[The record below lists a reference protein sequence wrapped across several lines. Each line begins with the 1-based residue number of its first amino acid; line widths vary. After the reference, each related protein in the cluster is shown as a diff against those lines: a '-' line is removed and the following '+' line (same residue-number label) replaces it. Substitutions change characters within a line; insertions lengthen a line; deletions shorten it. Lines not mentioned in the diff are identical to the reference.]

1 LNISSHSGQPP
12 VLMIDIGNT
21 NLKWAWLR
29 DGQVSGIR
37 SSSHRQQDPAKL
49 AKACWGQ
56 SPSAERVVMA
66 NVASRLLGEGITEW
80 ITESWGIDVEVVQTS
95 ATAFGVTNAYAI
107 PENLGV
113 DRWLTLLAVHNE
125 NPAAVCIVDC
135 GTAITIDVMDNNG
148 HHLGGLIL
156 PGFDLMREA
165 LLDQTHIPRVGRMES
180 IDILGTDTAGAVSS
194 ASVHAAAA
202 LIDRVMERISHRLG
216 VRPALVLTGSDATR
230 LETALA
236 IPCKVSLDLV
246 MKGLSLFAMEPKT

>member
-1 LNISSHSGQPP
+1 
-12 VLMIDIGNT
+12 MIDIGNT

-29 DGQVSGIR
+29 DGEVSGIL
-37 SSSHRQQDPAKL
+37 SSSHGHQDPARL

-56 SPSAERVVMA
+56 TQSAERAVMA
-66 NVASRLLGEGITEW
+66 NVASRLLGEGVTEW
-80 ITESWGIDVEVVQTS
+80 ISESWGVDVELVQTS
-95 ATAFGVTNAYAI
+95 AAAFGVTNAYAI

-156 PGFDLMREA
+156 PGFDLMRES
-165 LLDQTHIPRVGRMES
+165 LLEQTHIPRVGRMES

-202 LIDRVMERISHRLG
+202 LVDRVMERVSRLLG
-216 VRPALVLTGSDATR
+216 ERPALVLTGSDATR
-230 LETALA
+230 LESVLT
-236 IPCKVSLDLV
+236 IPCEVSLDLV